1 MTAALLLG
9 SVALLLAGHLFRLL
23 RWEQFIRIY
32 ERPMRGV
39 MLRGMAVGYGVNFL
53 LPFHIGDVF
62 RAWFTGRRMK
72 NGVGFAL
79 ATVIM
84 DRFLDV
90 WVVALLF
97 GAFRLAGVP
106 GVRDDALYYLVFA
119 VVLAAALAVVIAL
132 RGPIKRF
139 CLAVCGIFNDAI
151 KLDGLEFCWSL
162 INTFKDLRRVQI
174 GRLALN
180 TGLMW
185 VSYLASY
192 GVLAAALGLLVGI
205 PALRLKGDYL
215 AIITLGF
222 GMIIV
227 NIINNLPFCGQQGL
241 GQGSASSAL
250 YATGLGFSNDEKM
263 RYLWLVALVVILCVA
278 AMFLFVRS
286 KYGRAIRAI
295 RDNEIA
301 ASASGINVNYY
312 KVLTF
317 TISAFFAG
325 ITGALYACCNGALT
339 TTSFAFT
346 NGSILNSVFI
356 VVMVVVGGM
365 GSLTG
370 SVIAAVVMFL
380 LNYTI
385 KNGAWVAALPAIVQN
400 VFAYPMLVYS
410 IALIIVI
417 LLRPKGIMGSREFA
431 LCDIPRW
438 PARIRAHFADAGA
451 ARAAKKEVSYHG

>member
-1 MTAALLLG
+1 MNGKEIKIRYLVNFIAVVVLFAAAVVLG
-9 SVALLLAGHLFRLL
+9 LTGGDAMKLRITPSIWQCGYLIVMAASLNLVLGFLGQLSLGHCGF
-23 RWEQFIRIY
+23 
-32 ERPMRGV
+32 
-39 MLRGMAVGYGVNFL
+39 MAVGAY
-53 LPFHIGDVF
+53 
-62 RAWFTGRRMK
+62 
-72 NGVGFAL
+72 
-79 ATVIM
+79 
-84 DRFLDV
+84 
-90 WVVALLF
+90 
-97 GAFRLAGVP
+97 
-106 GVRDDALYYLVFA
+106 
-119 VVLAAALAVVIAL
+119 AAALISLAFQRAGVYDQKS
-132 RGPIKRF
+132 GPVF
-139 CLAVCGIFNDAI
+139 LLV
-151 KLDGLEFCWSL
+151 LL
-162 INTFKDLRRVQI
+162 
-174 GRLALN
+174 
-180 TGLMW
+180 
-185 VSYLASY
+185 VSF
-192 GVLAAALGLLVGI
+192 LAAGLLAALLGLLVGI

-263 RYLWLVALVVILCVA
+263 QYLWLVALAVAVCMA
-278 AMFLFVRS
+278 AMFMFVRS

-325 ITGALYACCNGALT
+325 ISGALYACCNGALA

-385 KNGAWVAALPAIVQN
+385 KNGAWVAALPALLQN
-400 VFAYPMLVYS
+400 VFTYPMLVYS

-417 LLRPKGIMGSREFA
+417 LFRPKGIMGSREFA
-431 LCDIPRW
+431 LCDVPRW
-438 PARIRAHFADAGA
+438 PAQLRACLADRKAAKA
-451 ARAAKKEVSYHG
+451 ARKEAAYHG

>member
-1 MTAALLLG
+1 MKQATQRSVRIRYLVNFAAVAVLFAAVIFLGVSGGDTVKLKITPSVWQCGYLIVMAASLNLVLGFLGQLSLGHCGFMAVGAYTAALLSLAFQRAG
-9 SVALLLAGHLFRLL
+9 FYSQKSGPAFLLVLLLS
-23 RWEQFIRIY
+23 
-32 ERPMRGV
+32 
-39 MLRGMAVGYGVNFL
+39 FL
-53 LPFHIGDVF
+53 
-62 RAWFTGRRMK
+62 A
-72 NGVGFAL
+72 
-79 ATVIM
+79 
-84 DRFLDV
+84 
-90 WVVALLF
+90 
-97 GAFRLAGVP
+97 AGV
-106 GVRDDALYYLVFA
+106 LSA
-119 VVLAAALAVVIAL
+119 V
-132 RGPIKRF
+132 
-139 CLAVCGIFNDAI
+139 
-151 KLDGLEFCWSL
+151 
-162 INTFKDLRRVQI
+162 
-174 GRLALN
+174 
-180 TGLMW
+180 
-185 VSYLASY
+185 
-192 GVLAAALGLLVGI
+192 LGLLVGI

-241 GQGSASSAL
+241 DQGSASSAL

-263 RYLWLVALVVILCVA
+263 QYLWLAALVVILCVA

-370 SVIAAVVMFL
+370 SVVAAVLLFL

-410 IALIIVI
+410 VALIIVI
-417 LLRPKGIMGSREFA
+417 LFRPRGIMGSREFA
-431 LCDIPRW
+431 LCDIPKW
-438 PARIRAHFADAGA
+438 PARVRTYAAGR
-451 ARAAKKEVSYHG
+451 RAAKSAEKEAKHHD

>member
-1 MTAALLLG
+1 MKTNERKRRCLINFVAVLLLFAVV
-9 SVALLLAGHLFRLL
+9 VAMGMTGGNTMKLKITPSIWQCGYLIVMAASLNLVLGFLGQLSLGHCGF
-23 RWEQFIRIY
+23 
-32 ERPMRGV
+32 
-39 MLRGMAVGYGVNFL
+39 MAVGAY
-53 LPFHIGDVF
+53 
-62 RAWFTGRRMK
+62 
-72 NGVGFAL
+72 
-79 ATVIM
+79 
-84 DRFLDV
+84 
-90 WVVALLF
+90 
-97 GAFRLAGVP
+97 
-106 GVRDDALYYLVFA
+106 
-119 VVLAAALAVVIAL
+119 AAALISLAFQRAGVYDQKS
-132 RGPIKRF
+132 GPAF
-139 CLAVCGIFNDAI
+139 LLV
-151 KLDGLEFCWSL
+151 LL
-162 INTFKDLRRVQI
+162 
-174 GRLALN
+174 
-180 TGLMW
+180 
-185 VSYLASY
+185 VSF
-192 GVLAAALGLLVGI
+192 LAAGLLAAGLGLLVGI

-241 GQGSASSAL
+241 SQGAASSAL

-263 RYLWLVALVVILCVA
+263 RYLWLVALVVILCVTV
-278 AMFLFVRS
+278 MFLFVRS

-301 ASASGINVNYY
+301 AAASGINVNYY

-317 TISAFFAG
+317 TISAAFAG

-370 SVIAAVVMFL
+370 SVIAAIVLFL

-385 KNGAWVAALPAIVQN
+385 KNGAWVAALPAVIQN

-410 IALIIVI
+410 VALVIVI
-417 LLRPKGIMGSREFA
+417 LFRPKGIMGSREFA
-431 LCDIPRW
+431 LCDVPKW
-438 PARIRAHFADAGA
+438 PAWIRAYLTSARAAG
-451 ARAAKKEVSYHG
+451 AAKKEVRAHE